1 MALWTSEASSSVL
14 LFAVSSYQV
23 MLHILCIQSSCHS
36 RQNGKCAIV
45 QSKIFLWLNHFTV
58 TDVNIF
64 CWLYSS
70 EKINSHVIQDN
81 LSFTIH
87 FSLAI
92 LPKNLHGFSNS
103 STIDNPLYYLTVSIM
118 CSKIRSGWENYPQL
132 PISFMSSYR
141 KVDC

>member
-1 MALWTSEASSSVL
+1 MNLRGK
-14 LFAVSSYQV
+14 LFGFAFCRFHLPDHAAYPVHPIIMSFPPK
-23 MLHILCIQSSCHS
+23 
-36 RQNGKCAIV
+36 RQMRNSPI
-45 QSKIFLWLNHFTV
+45 KIFLWLNHFAI

-70 EKINSHVIQDN
+70 EKVNSHVIQDN

-103 STIDNPLYYLTVSIM
+103 STIDNPLYYLTVSIK